1 MQNVGFCRR
10 LCCLVLLAATM
21 TYAGLVWFQEGMTVK
36 ASQAEQ
42 IDIGSDTQIASR
54 IGMKNY
60 SFYPDGVE
68 PDPALYYGE
77 TALVRDQDYTVEYQD
92 NTAVGTATAMVT
104 GLGAYKGQLALK
116 YEIVPAELAAAN
128 LTLDPSLIEET
139 GAPLTLADLKG
150 TLFYVASDK
159 DRIHALIEGKD
170 YKVVGYGEN
179 VGPGTAKMTV
189 GGLGNYT
196 GIATVTFTIYKQ
208 NDVSDKNTMAMDIK
222 DAQVTFSNI
231 QDYAGKPVIP
241 DLRVTYNGRDLVEGL
256 DYKLEVSNNMGP
268 GTASFKVTGI
278 GSYGG
283 EKTGTFEIID
293 G

>member
-21 TYAGLVWFQEGMTVK
+21 IYAGLVCFHDGLTVK
-36 ASQAEQ
+36 AAQADQ
-42 IDIGSDTQIASR
+42 IDIGSDTQIASQ

-60 SFYPDGVE
+60 AFCPGGVE

-77 TALVRDQDYTVEYQD
+77 TALVKDVDYMVTYQD
-92 NTAVGTATAMVT
+92 NNAVGTATALVT
-104 GLGAYKGQLALK
+104 GMGAYKGQLTLK
-116 YEIVPAELAAAN
+116 YEIIPAELAASN

-139 GAPLTLADLKG
+139 GAPLTFTDLRG
-150 TLFYVASDK
+150 TLFYVVSGK
-159 DRIHALIEGKD
+159 NSIHALIEGQD
-170 YKVVGYGEN
+170 YKVLGYGEN

-196 GIATVTFTIYKQ
+196 GVATVTFTIYKQ
-208 NDVSDKNTMAMDIK
+208 NDVSDQNNMAVDIK
-222 DAQVTFSNI
+222 DAQMTYSDI
-231 QDYAGKPVIP
+231 QDYLGKPVVP
-241 DLRVTYNGRDLVEGL
+241 DLKISLNGRDLVEGL
-256 DYKLEVSNNMGP
+256 DYKLEVYNNMGP

-283 EKTGTFEIID
+283 EKTGSFEIID